1 MIDKISFVFFCYV
14 IVMRKFFIPI
24 FIFLLLGACAFAK
37 AQDSRAKA
45 FDIAKNLDVYV
56 QVFQK
61 LNSAYVDDIQV
72 GELNTTAIEA
82 MLASLDP
89 YTVFLPEAQ
98 IDKYQL
104 LQTGQFAGLGIRS
117 FYNINCVVVSD
128 VLENS
133 PAKEAGLLV
142 GDSIFVV
149 DTHKISKYDEE
160 EVSLLL
166 KGQAGTQAHLCV
178 KRYGSPDTLRL
189 QVDRRNIKV
198 QQVPYFGML
207 QDSIAYLKLNA
218 FSKNSAQEVRKAFN
232 TLYNQGAKAL
242 VFDLRGNG
250 GGLLLEAVQMLNIFV
265 PAGKEVVRMKGRSPD
280 KNHVFTTTQ
289 KAIDANLP
297 LVFLVDKRSASAA
310 EILSGAAQDLDRAV
324 IIGEST
330 FGKGLVQNILPLSYG
345 AQIKITTAK
354 YYIPSGRCVQ
364 AIDYSHNT
372 KASKKVTDN
381 NTVFY
386 TKAGRKVF
394 EGAGVKPD
402 IEIGEDMHLSPLS
415 KYLKDSMYVF
425 QYVTHFVQ
433 EHDSVAAPETFELSD
448 MVWQDFKN
456 FLQTKN
462 CVYTS
467 ELANSLAELKAAVI
481 SSDAQ
486 VSDYDFSAIETLIDA
501 QRQQLWQDSEADIK
515 NLLKQE
521 ICRRYYYE
529 TGALKARLP
538 HDPLVIKAI
547 EIIKNKK
554 AYQAILSPLQ

>member
-1 MIDKISFVFFCYV
+1 
-14 IVMRKFFIPI
+14 MRKFFIPI
-24 FIFLLLGACAFAK
+24 FIVLLMSVQLAVQ
-37 AQDSRAKA
+37 AQDSRTKA

-61 LNSAYVDDIQV
+61 LNSTYVDDIQV

-104 LQTGQFAGLGIRS
+104 LQTGQFAGLGIKS
-117 FYNINCVVVSD
+117 YYNTNCVIVTD

-133 PAKEAGLLV
+133 PAREAGLLV

-149 DTHKISKYDEE
+149 DAHRISEYDED

-166 KGQAGTQAHLCV
+166 KGQAGTQADLYL
-178 KRYGSPDTLRL
+178 KRYGNPDTLHL
-189 QVDRRNIKV
+189 KVNRRNIKV

-218 FSKNSAQEVRKAFN
+218 FSKNSAQEVRKAFTN
-232 TLYNQGAKAL
+232 LYDQGAKAL
-242 VFDLRGNG
+242 IFDLRGNG
-250 GGLLLEAVQMLNIFV
+250 GGLLLEAVQMINMFV
-265 PAGKEVVRMKGRSPD
+265 PAGKEVVRMKGRAAD
-280 KNHVFTTTQ
+280 KNHVFTTTH
-289 KAIDANLP
+289 KPIDTNLP
-297 LVFLVDKRSASAA
+297 LVFLVDKHSASAA

-364 AIDYSHNT
+364 AIDYGRKT
-372 KASKKVTDN
+372 ADAKAKSSDSTI
-381 NTVFY
+381 FY

-394 EGAGVKPD
+394 EGMGVKPD
-402 IEIGEDMHLSPLS
+402 IEIAEDTHLSPLS

-425 QYVTHFVQ
+425 QYVTRFVQ
-433 EHDSVAAPETFELSD
+433 AHDSVVAPEAFEVSD
-448 MVWQDFKN
+448 RVWRDFKDFLQQEN
-456 FLQTKN
+456 FL
-462 CVYTS
+462 YTS
-467 ELANSLAELKAAVI
+467 DLAASLEELKAAVV
-481 SSDAQ
+481 ATEAT
-486 VSDYDFSAIETLIDA
+486 VSDYDFSGIESLIEA
-501 QRQQLWQDSEADIK
+501 ERQQLWHSSETDIK

-529 TGALKARLP
+529 TGALKAQLP
-538 HDPLVIKAI
+538 HDPLVTKAI
-547 EIIKNKK
+547 EIVKDKE
-554 AYQAILSPLQ
+554 AYQNILSPLQ

>member
-1 MIDKISFVFFCYV
+1 
-14 IVMRKFFIPI
+14 MRKFFIPI
-24 FIFLLLGACAFAK
+24 FIVLLMFVHLAVQ
-37 AQDSRAKA
+37 AQDSRTKA

-61 LNSAYVDDIQV
+61 LNSTYVDDIQV

-104 LQTGQFAGLGIRS
+104 LQTGQFAGLGIKS
-117 FYNINCVVVSD
+117 YYNTNCVIVTD

-133 PAKEAGLLV
+133 PAREAGLLV

-149 DTHKISKYDEE
+149 DAHRISEYDED

-166 KGQAGTQAHLCV
+166 KGQAGTQANLYL
-178 KRYGSPDTLRL
+178 KRYGNPDTLNL
-189 QVDRRNIKV
+189 KVNRRNIKV

-218 FSKNSAQEVRKAFN
+218 FSKNSAQEVRKAFTN
-232 TLYNQGAKAL
+232 LYDQGVKAL
-242 VFDLRGNG
+242 IFDLRGNG
-250 GGLLLEAVQMLNIFV
+250 GGLLLEAVQMLNMFV
-265 PAGKEVVRMKGRSPD
+265 PSGKEVVRMKGRAAD
-280 KNHVFTTTQ
+280 KNHVFTTTH
-289 KAIDANLP
+289 KPIDTNLP
-297 LVFLVDKRSASAA
+297 LVFLVDKHSASAA

-364 AIDYSHNT
+364 AIDYSRKT
-372 KASKKVTDN
+372 ADAKAKSDS
-381 NTVFY
+381 TVFY

-394 EGAGVKPD
+394 EGMGVKPD
-402 IEIGEDMHLSPLS
+402 IEIAEDTHLSPLS

-425 QYVTHFVQ
+425 QYVTRFVQ
-433 EHDSVAAPETFELSD
+433 AHDSVVAPEVFEVSD
-448 MVWQDFKN
+448 RVWRDFKD
-456 FLQTKN
+456 FLQQEN
-462 CVYTS
+462 FVYTS
-467 ELANSLAELKAAVI
+467 DLAASLEELKAAVV
-481 SSDAQ
+481 AAEAT
-486 VSDYDFSAIETLIDA
+486 VSDYDFSGIEGLIEA
-501 QRQQLWQDSEADIK
+501 EKQQLWHSSETDIK

-529 TGALKARLP
+529 TGALKAQLP
-538 HDPLVIKAI
+538 HDPLVTKAI
-547 EIIKNKK
+547 EIIKDKK
-554 AYQAILSPLQ
+554 AYQNILSPLQ